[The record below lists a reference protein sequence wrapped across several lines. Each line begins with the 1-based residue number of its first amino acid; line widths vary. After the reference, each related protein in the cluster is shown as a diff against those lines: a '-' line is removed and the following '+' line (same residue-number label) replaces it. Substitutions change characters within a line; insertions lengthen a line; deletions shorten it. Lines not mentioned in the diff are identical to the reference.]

1 MVAVSFLFFA
11 HHCRKFCNLPSVE
24 QQTTSKEKILKKVR
38 QALIFKSKSK
48 YANIDLESNVY
59 KQPESDESL
68 FETFAREFT
77 SLSGQ
82 FVICDNKF
90 DFIDKLLTL
99 IERKKFKN
107 LHCWDDSLQTQLK
120 DAGIHFHDKKD
131 QVEKMQVAVTSCEAL
146 IARTGSV
153 MVTSG
158 KHSRVLSVYPPVHI
172 VIAYTSQV
180 VMEIKDGMHVL
191 RNKYGKNTPSM
202 ISFISGPSRT
212 SDIERTM
219 VTGAH
224 GPRELFVF
232 LIDDAKH
239 E

>member
-1 MVAVSFLFFA
+1 MLREA
-11 HHCRKFCNLPSVE
+11 HLLTMLCCFCWQALQKLYNLPSVE

-48 YANIDLESNVY
+48 YANIDLESNIYV
-59 KQPESDESL
+59 QPPAD
-68 FETFAREFT
+68 EFT
-77 SLSGQ
+77 ALEGQ

-99 IERKKFKN
+99 TERRKYKN
-107 LHCWDDSLQTQLK
+107 LFCWDELLQVQLK
-120 DAGIHFHDKKD
+120 DAGIPF
-131 QVEKMQVAVTSCEAL
+131 QGSREAVEKMQVGITACEAL

-158 KHSRVLSVYPPVHI
+158 KHSRMLSIFPPVHI
-172 VIAYTSQV
+172 VVAYTSQV
-180 VMEIKDGMHVL
+180 VMDIKDGLQVL
-191 RNKYGKNTPSM
+191 RNKYGKNPPSM
-202 ISFISGPSRT
+202 VSFISGPART
-212 SDIERTM
+212 GNIENTL
-219 VTGAH
+219 VTGSH
-224 GPRELFVF
+224 GPREVFVF